1 MPPSVPEAVA
11 EGDSGAYRVFVSF
24 RFAEAENEAKALG
37 AALHALGVKAFVS
50 GEQAAGEMLQHVIQE
65 AFKQAEVVV
74 IMGSKTYGAHS
85 GALFSTLQEM
95 NLTMKYVKRG
105 TKKMSLFR
113 MFDPNDD
120 FEEMAAEMA
129 LEGYK
134 YKLWLPGQPIPT
146 GAASEIAAMVTKL
159 TPEEMGAV
167 AQVRGPG
174 NAKDAQRGLL
184 RQKTAGSLRQLLGAG
199 KLSVKSVEVATE
211 RIEALDAEYRACM
224 DAANALYEA
233 AESERAKAKAMG
245 LSKLLT
251 DAKVASD
258 ENLSAAVEW
267 CRQQGA
273 EGVDDLEGDAEL
285 VEELIAYLK
294 LKKIPA
300 KNIRTA
306 LLGVGASSSAKSPR
320 RSSAKAKAKCVFV
333 SFRFSEAESE
343 AQKLKRALEAKGVK
357 TFVSGE
363 LTPGVSL
370 QDGILGAFKE
380 ATVVVIMGTKTYG
393 KDTGGL
399 FSTLQEMNLTIEDV
413 GTGEKKMYLFK
424 MCNQWEEMEA
434 RACFSHRKYREWMPS
449 TPIPDGA
456 VDEIAEML
464 D

>member
-1 MPPSVPEAVA
+1 
-11 EGDSGAYRVFVSF
+11 
-24 RFAEAENEAKALG
+24 
-37 AALHALGVKAFVS
+37 
-50 GEQAAGEMLQHVIQE
+50 
-65 AFKQAEVVV
+65 
-74 IMGSKTYGAHS
+74 
-85 GALFSTLQEM
+85 
-95 NLTMKYVKRG
+95 
-105 TKKMSLFR
+105 
-113 MFDPNDD
+113 
-120 FEEMAAEMA
+120 
-129 LEGYK
+129 
-134 YKLWLPGQPIPT
+134 
-146 GAASEIAAMVTKL
+146 
-159 TPEEMGAV
+159 
-167 AQVRGPG
+167 
-174 NAKDAQRGLL
+174 
-184 RQKTAGSLRQLLGAG
+184 LLGAG
-199 KLSVKSVEVATE
+199 TLSVKSVEVATE

-224 DAANALYEA
+224 DAANALHEA
-233 AESERAKAKAMG
+233 AESERASLVEIHDKAKAMG

-363 LTPGVSL
+363 PTPGVSL
-370 QDGILGAFKE
+370 QDAFLGAFKE

-449 TPIPDGA
+449 KPIPDGA
-456 VDEIAEML
+456 VDEIAKML
-464 D
+464 E